1 VIKLSVKVD
10 IDGALKKLQVT
21 REAARKAIPRALN
34 KVAVTARAEAARA
47 IKDAGYG
54 MKIGAIK
61 NAISIL
67 RASDGELIVYIKATG
82 RPIPLINFGARQVS
96 GGVSVAVKHGRKTIA
111 GAFIAT
117 MKSGHKGVFVR
128 TDGSRHISRRIR
140 RGGPQLPIRQL
151 YGPSIPS
158 QFTSQAIRDAIARTA
173 RDRFPIVLK
182 QELKYVL
189 QQS

>member
-10 IDGALKKLQVT
+10 IDGALRKLQVT

-34 KVAVTARAEAARA
+34 KTATTARAEAARA

-67 RASDGELIVYIKATG
+67 RASDGELIVYIRATG
-82 RPIPLINFGARQVS
+82 RPLPLIAFGARQVL
-96 GGVSVAVKHGRKTIA
+96 GGVSVQVKHGRKVIKN
-111 GAFIAT
+111 AFIAT
-117 MKSGHKGVFVR
+117 MKSGHKGVFQRV
-128 TDGSRHISRRIR
+128 DGSRHISRRVR
-140 RGGPQLPIRQL
+140 RGGPQLPIKEL

>member
-1 VIKLSVKVD
+1 MSVKVD
-10 IDGALKKLQVT
+10 IDGALRKLQVT

-34 KVAVTARAEAARA
+34 KVATTARAEAARA

-67 RASDGELIVYIKATG
+67 RASDGELIVYIRATG
-82 RPIPLINFGARQVS
+82 RPLPLIAFGARQVS
-96 GGVSVAVKHGRKTIA
+96 GGVSVQVKHGRKVIKN
-111 GAFIAT
+111 AFIAT
-117 MKSGHKGVFVR
+117 MKSGHKGVFQRV
-128 TDGSRHISRRIR
+128 DGSRHISRRVR
-140 RGGPQLPIRQL
+140 RGGPQLPIKEL

-158 QFTSQAIRDAIARTA
+158 QFSSQAIRDAIARTA